1 MEYNSRLL
9 LIVSVFVIMAWQ
21 FCNISFGSKTLIG
34 YRRLNIGYFDTKYEW
49 RNAYSKDIDP
59 LLGLHMIIVA
69 LRSGVAI
76 PRALN
81 VVGAVLPGGHGL
93 WMCDVSRAL
102 ISGDSWHE
110 AWSPPHVLK
119 NIQSVSKSTNRHKKL
134 EKIDSSSVLATWLM
148 TSLRES
154 WCNGSSPVPILLAL
168 SKHYEITMENVA
180 RQETSRLSVRLLLPV
195 GLCFLPAFICIGIL
209 PTVASLMR

>member
-9 LIVSVFVIMAWQ
+9 LIVPVFVIMAWQ
-21 FCNISFGSKTLIG
+21 FCNISFGSKTLLG
-34 YRRLNIGYFDTKYEW
+34 YKRLNIGDSDTKYEW

-81 VVGAVLPGGHGL
+81 VVGAVLPGGHGS
-93 WMCDVSRAL
+93 WMCEVSRAL

-110 AWSPPHVLK
+110 AWSPPHVHK
-119 NIQSVSKSTNRHKKL
+119 NIQAVSKSTSRNKKL

-154 WCNGSSPVPILLAL
+154 WCNGSSPVPVLLAL

-180 RQETSRLSVRLLLPV
+180 RQETSKLSVRLLLPV
-195 GLCFLPAFICIGIL
+195 GLCFLPAFICIGII

>member
-9 LIVSVFVIMAWQ
+9 LIVPLFVIMAWQ
-21 FCNISFGSKTLIG
+21 FCNISFGSKTLLG
-34 YRRLNIGYFDTKYEW
+34 YKRLNIGYFDTKYEW

-102 ISGDSWHE
+102 IYGDSWHE
-110 AWSPPHVLK
+110 AWSPPHVPK

-154 WCNGSSPVPILLAL
+154 WCNGSSPVPVLLAL

>member
-9 LIVSVFVIMAWQ
+9 LIVPVFVIMAWQ

-34 YRRLNIGYFDTKYEW
+34 YKRLNIGYFDTKYEW

-102 ISGDSWHE
+102 ISGDSWYE

-154 WCNGSSPVPILLAL
+154 WCNGSSPVPVLLAL

>member
-9 LIVSVFVIMAWQ
+9 LIVPVFVIMAWQ
-21 FCNISFGSKTLIG
+21 FCNISFGSKTLLG
-34 YRRLNIGYFDTKYEW
+34 YKRLNIGDSDTKYEW

-93 WMCDVSRAL
+93 WMCEVSRAL

-110 AWSPPHVLK
+110 AWSPPHVRK
-119 NIQSVSKSTNRHKKL
+119 NIQAVSKSTSRNKKL

-154 WCNGSSPVPILLAL
+154 WCNGSSPVPVLLAL

-195 GLCFLPAFICIGIL
+195 GLCFLPAFICIGII

>member
-9 LIVSVFVIMAWQ
+9 LIVPLFVIMAWQ

-34 YRRLNIGYFDTKYEW
+34 YKRLNIGYFDTKYEW

-154 WCNGSSPVPILLAL
+154 WCNGSSPVPVLLAL

>member
-9 LIVSVFVIMAWQ
+9 LIVPVFVIMAWQ
-21 FCNISFGSKTLIG
+21 FCNISFCSKTLLG
-34 YRRLNIGYFDTKYEW
+34 YKRLNIGYADTKYEW

-110 AWSPPHVLK
+110 AWSPPHVPK

-154 WCNGSSPVPILLAL
+154 WCNGSSPVPVLLAL